1 MNGAGGCFA
10 RCVSPFA
17 ARCCLVGAAVVLAVV
32 GVFGSLPGT
41 GRAALLV
48 AAACCGGLDV
58 VVARTTTTQAAP
70 AATPPVLVASGAS
83 VACTPVGPDSDVVD
97 PLAPGGGAA
106 PGVLL
111 GRHPD
116 GTTVRVGTGATGAG
130 PSGAGLPGADP
141 SGTCHLVVV
150 GVGALAEAVFVAL
163 RAQLGHHGD
172 HPSDDAEVRTA
183 SGARLVAAARGGVG
197 RVPPGTAVA
206 ARIAAAGPPRST
218 VVLVPGAHLLPRRW
232 DHLVEV
238 SRHGCRVQR
247 HPDAA
252 PVAIDPVLPLLVD

>member
-1 MNGAGGCFA
+1 M
-10 RCVSPFA
+10 SPFA
-17 ARCCLVGAAVVLAVV
+17 ARCCLVGAAVVLVLV

-48 AAACCGGLDV
+48 AAACCGGLDAV
-58 VVARTTTTQAAP
+58 VTRTTRVAP
-70 AATPPVLVASGAS
+70 PATPPVRVASDAS
-83 VACTPVGPDSDVVD
+83 DTCAPFGPDRDVVD

-106 PGVLL
+106 HGVLL

-116 GTTVRVGTGATGAG
+116 GTAVRVGTGAIGAG

-163 RAQLGHHGD
+163 RAQLDHHGD
-172 HPSDDAEVRTA
+172 HRSDDAEVRTA
-183 SGARLVAAARGGVG
+183 SGTRLDAAARVGVG
-197 RVPPGTAVA
+197 GLPPGTAVA
-206 ARIAAAGPPRST
+206 ARIAAAGPPRAT

-238 SRHGCRVQR
+238 SRHGCRVQQ